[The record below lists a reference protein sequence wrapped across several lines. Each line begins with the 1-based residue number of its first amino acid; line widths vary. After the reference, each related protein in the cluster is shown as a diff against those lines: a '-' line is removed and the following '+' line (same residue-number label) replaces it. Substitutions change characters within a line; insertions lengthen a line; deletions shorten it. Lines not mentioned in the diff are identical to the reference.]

1 LLLKERRLVCVGVV
15 IAVFVALTQFA
26 EAQRVQ
32 PADERTGRFIFGA
45 GLGLQANTPDGTAFA
60 LGFSGDYYLTQGF
73 SVGPLLQM
81 GFTGDLFQ
89 LGLTAQ
95 AKYTFDIKQIP
106 ALKPHVEAGI
116 GFIYAGLNRSRGK
129 DENDLSVLFPLGFG
143 VEYRLTNSISL
154 DTNFLFNFTDLDVR
168 DEYFFFTWLVGVR
181 YRF

>member
-1 LLLKERRLVCVGVV
+1 MKERRLVCVGVV

-32 PADERTGRFIFGA
+32 PADERAGRFIFGA

-60 LGFSGDYYLTQGF
+60 LGLGGDYYISQGF
-73 SVGPLLQM
+73 SIGPLIQL

-89 LGLTAQ
+89 FGVTGQ

-116 GFIYAGLNRSRGK
+116 GFIYSDLDRGRRG
-129 DENDLSVLFPLGFG
+129 DQDDVSFLIPLGIG
-143 VEYRLTNSISL
+143 AEYRLTDSISL
-154 DTNFLFNFTDLDVR
+154 DSTFLFNFTDLDVR
-168 DEYFFFTWLVGVR
+168 DKSFFLTWLVGLR